1 MRSTDGEGNTM
12 PGDIRQR
19 LLIIMAG
26 LLVAAGCTSDSSSPV
41 AAPSTEPTTFEA
53 KPTISLVV
61 NDWTGSALNVAV
73 AEQVIEFGLGY
84 PVEPVRLDDTTGMY
98 DELAE
103 GNVDAVLEVWPS
115 AVSERDQRFFDRGQ
129 VVPLGDLGV
138 VGRVGWFVPR
148 YVVDDDPLLETWE
161 GYDSTDVAAR
171 FATSAT
177 RPNGRF
183 LGTNPDYRQFDAE
196 IIDNLGLPFEVEFS
210 GSEAATMAEL
220 EQRVSE
226 RDPILLY
233 WWTPTAAV
241 AAFDLVRVSLPE
253 ADEACLAAV
262 NDGSGDIDCDYQPD
276 VLIKVAST
284 ELDEKAPAVQR
295 FLEAFELTNDDQARM
310 LNAVEV
316 QGATIDAAATDWID
330 SNPEV
335 YQRWLDAALSA
346 PAVDESEGDG

>member
-1 MRSTDGEGNTM
+1 MTGQ
-12 PGDIRQR
+12 IRRR
-19 LLIIMAG
+19 LLVVLAG
-26 LLVAAGCTSDSSSPV
+26 LLVGAACSSDPPAPT
-41 AAPSTEPTTFEA
+41 AAPTTEAGEFEA

-84 PVEPVRLDDTTGMY
+84 PVVAVRLDDTTGMY
-98 DELAE
+98 DEIAE

-115 AVSERDQRFFDRGQ
+115 AVTERDQRFFDRGQ
-129 VVPLGDLGV
+129 VVQLGELGV

-148 YVVDDDPLLETWE
+148 YVVDDDPSLDTWE
-161 GYDSTDVAAR
+161 GFASNDVAAR

-177 RPNGRF
+177 RPQGRF
-183 LGTNPDYRQFDAE
+183 LGTNPDYRQFDAD

-220 EQRVSE
+220 DESVSE

-241 AAFDLVRVSLPE
+241 AAYDLVRVELPE
-253 ADEACLAAV
+253 ADEECLAAFDSGV
-262 NDGSGDIDCDYQPD
+262 GDIDCDYQPD

-284 ELDEKAPAVQR
+284 DLATKAPQVQR
-295 FLEAFELTNDDQARM
+295 FLQAFELTNDDQARM
-310 LNAVEV
+310 LNAVEI
-316 QGATIDAAATDWID
+316 QGATIDAAAADWID

-335 YQRWLDAALSA
+335 YQGWLDAARSG
-346 PAVDESEGDG
+346 PADDGEATDGAADDGEG